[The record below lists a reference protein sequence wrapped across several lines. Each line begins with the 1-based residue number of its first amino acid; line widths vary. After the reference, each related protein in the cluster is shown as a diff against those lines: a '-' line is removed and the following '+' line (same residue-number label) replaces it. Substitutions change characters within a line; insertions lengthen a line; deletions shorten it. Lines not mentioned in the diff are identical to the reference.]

1 MIYNQNL
8 PVVVDRSNIE
18 PTSDEDPR
26 YEEIDFV
33 MAASEIPFSE
43 AIHGADKDEW
53 KDAILSEIKSLVI
66 NDTWDVVDKPDHA
79 KVVGCRTVLRNKYAA
94 DGTLDRRKARVV
106 AKGFTQRPGI
116 DFHDTFAPV
125 ARLSSLRL
133 LVALAAKYNLKIS
146 QLDVTSAYLN
156 GKIDTEVFM
165 EKPALLKEML
175 QRIIDEEDDHTLVKK
190 AKVMLRDLQ
199 GENKICRLR
208 KALYGLRQAGRQW
221 NYEIDKT
228 MKRAGLVPTNADP
241 CVYVD
246 KNTRTFVLI
255 YVDDILIISGNQERE
270 RQIKDVLSKAFRIK
284 DFGLAKYCLG
294 IQIEQNE
301 NEICLSQAG
310 YIREILKRYRMEDCK
325 PVLTPLAVGSKLSEL
340 HSEDDNEDTNF
351 PFRELIGALMYV
363 AVGTRPDISHAVSV
377 LSQFSNCYRKKH
389 CTAAKR
395 VLRYLKGTIDKKL
408 IYRKNQD
415 NLTCYVDADWANCE
429 IDRRSYTGSTFILSG
444 AAFSWESRK
453 QRTVALSST
462 EAEYM
467 ALSDASKEAVF
478 LIGYLKELGFQSL
491 ANVVVF
497 NDNQGAGK
505 LTENSVYHARSKHID
520 VRYHFIRDAVKKHP
534 IKILYLPTEKMI
546 ADVLTKALP
555 KENHDRCIL
564 GLGLQSDN
572 TSAVT

>member
-1 MIYNQNL
+1 
-8 PVVVDRSNIE
+8 
-18 PTSDEDPR
+18 
-26 YEEIDFV
+26 
-33 MAASEIPFSE
+33 
-43 AIHGADKDEW
+43 
-53 KDAILSEIKSLVI
+53 
-66 NDTWDVVDKPDHA
+66 
-79 KVVGCRTVLRNKYAA
+79 VGCRTVLRNKYAA
-94 DGTLDRRKARVV
+94 DGTLDRRKARIV
-106 AKGFTQRPGI
+106 AKGFTQRSGI

-165 EKPALLKEML
+165 EKPALLQEML
-175 QRIIDEEDDHTLVKK
+175 QRIINEEEDDHTLVKK
-190 AKVMLRDLQ
+190 ARVMLRDLQ

-270 RQIKDVLSKAFRIK
+270 RQMKDVLSKTFRIK

-377 LSQFSNCYRKKH
+377 LSQFSNCYHKKH

-478 LIGYLKELGFQSL
+478 LIGYLKELEFQSL

>member
-1 MIYNQNL
+1 L
-8 PVVVDRSNIE
+8 TDSNIE

-66 NDTWDVVDKPDHA
+66 NDTWDVVDKPNHA

-133 LVALAAKYNLKIS
+133 LVALAAEYNLKIS

-190 AKVMLRDLQ
+190 ARVMLRDLQ

-208 KALYGLRQAGRQW
+208 KVLYGLRQAGRQW

-246 KNTRTFVLI
+246 NNTRTFFLI

-270 RQIKDVLSKAFRIK
+270 RQIKDVLSKTFRIK

-351 PFRELIGALMYV
+351 PFRELIGELMYV
-363 AVGTRPDISHAVSV
+363 AVGTRPDVSHAVSV

-415 NLTCYVDADWANCE
+415 NLTCYVDVDWANCE
-429 IDRRSYTGSTFILSG
+429 IDRRSYTGSTFILSD

-462 EAEYM
+462 EAKYM

-497 NDNQGAGK
+497 NDSQGAGR

>member
-1 MIYNQNL
+1 
-8 PVVVDRSNIE
+8 
-18 PTSDEDPR
+18 
-26 YEEIDFV
+26 

-478 LIGYLKELGFQSL
+478 LIGYLKELGFQLL
-491 ANVVVF
+491 ANVMVF

>member
-1 MIYNQNL
+1 
-8 PVVVDRSNIE
+8 
-18 PTSDEDPR
+18 
-26 YEEIDFV
+26 

-66 NDTWDVVDKPDHA
+66 NDTWDVVDKPVHA

-133 LVALAAKYNLKIS
+133 LVALAARYNLKIS

-165 EKPALLKEML
+165 EKPALLQEML
-175 QRIIDEEDDHTLVKK
+175 QRIINEEEDDHTLVKK
-190 AKVMLRDLQ
+190 ARVMLRDLQ

-363 AVGTRPDISHAVSV
+363 AVGTRPDVSHAVSV

>member
-1 MIYNQNL
+1 MLLESGLPASFRGEAIMTANHVRNSCISKSIDGDIPYKRWTGKSPDVSHLQIFGCKAYVLDKPTNRGKFDSKTVEGIFVGYSDYPKGYRVWIPSEQKIRISRDVKFLEEFESNEYEDIISSETLNGRFKLSDVLGNMDPSGRVDIDICGGENGLEETKAPTVNMQEIPLMQEDFEEDEIPDEEIEKMDDAIKTKRGPGRPRKILSGKVRRPKKQYHMIYNQNV
-8 PVVVDRSNIE
+8 PVVVDSSNIE
-18 PTSDEDPR
+18 PTSNEDPR

-165 EKPALLKEML
+165 EKPALLQEML

-190 AKVMLRDLQ
+190 ARVMLRDLQ

-270 RQIKDVLSKAFRIK
+270 RQIKDVLS
-284 DFGLAKYCLG
+284 
-294 IQIEQNE
+294 QN
-301 NEICLSQAG
+301 
-310 YIREILKRYRMEDCK
+310 
-325 PVLTPLAVGSKLSEL
+325 
-340 HSEDDNEDTNF
+340 
-351 PFRELIGALMYV
+351 
-363 AVGTRPDISHAVSV
+363 
-377 LSQFSNCYRKKH
+377 FSY
-389 CTAAKR
+389 
-395 VLRYLKGTIDKKL
+395 
-408 IYRKNQD
+408 
-415 NLTCYVDADWANCE
+415 
-429 IDRRSYTGSTFILSG
+429 
-444 AAFSWESRK
+444 
-453 QRTVALSST
+453 QRFWSS
-462 EAEYM
+462 
-467 ALSDASKEAVF
+467 
-478 LIGYLKELGFQSL
+478 
-491 ANVVVF
+491 
-497 NDNQGAGK
+497 
-505 LTENSVYHARSKHID
+505 
-520 VRYHFIRDAVKKHP
+520 
-534 IKILYLPTEKMI
+534 KILFGHSNRAK
-546 ADVLTKALP
+546 
-555 KENHDRCIL
+555 
-564 GLGLQSDN
+564 
-572 TSAVT
+572 

>member
-1 MIYNQNL
+1 
-8 PVVVDRSNIE
+8 
-18 PTSDEDPR
+18 
-26 YEEIDFV
+26 
-33 MAASEIPFSE
+33 
-43 AIHGADKDEW
+43 
-53 KDAILSEIKSLVI
+53 
-66 NDTWDVVDKPDHA
+66 
-79 KVVGCRTVLRNKYAA
+79 
-94 DGTLDRRKARVV
+94 
-106 AKGFTQRPGI
+106 
-116 DFHDTFAPV
+116 
-125 ARLSSLRL
+125 L
-133 LVALAAKYNLKIS
+133 LVALAARYDLKIS

-165 EKPALLKEML
+165 EKPALLQEML
-175 QRIIDEEDDHTLVKK
+175 QRIINEEEDDHTLVKK
-190 AKVMLRDLQ
+190 ARVMLRDLQ

-363 AVGTRPDISHAVSV
+363 AVGTRPDVSHAVSV
-377 LSQFSNCYRKKH
+377 LSQFSNCYHKKH

-395 VLRYLKGTIDKKL
+395 VLRYLKGTIDK
-408 IYRKNQD
+408 N
-415 NLTCYVDADWANCE
+415 
-429 IDRRSYTGSTFILSG
+429 
-444 AAFSWESRK
+444 
-453 QRTVALSST
+453 SST
-462 EAEYM
+462 
-467 ALSDASKEAVF
+467 
-478 LIGYLKELGFQSL
+478 G
-491 ANVVVF
+491 
-497 NDNQGAGK
+497 
-505 LTENSVYHARSKHID
+505 R
-520 VRYHFIRDAVKKHP
+520 IR
-534 IKILYLPTEKMI
+534 II
-546 ADVLTKALP
+546 
-555 KENHDRCIL
+555 
-564 GLGLQSDN
+564 
-572 TSAVT
+572 

>member
-1 MIYNQNL
+1 
-8 PVVVDRSNIE
+8 
-18 PTSDEDPR
+18 
-26 YEEIDFV
+26 

-66 NDTWDVVDKPDHA
+66 NDTWDVVDKPVHA

-165 EKPALLKEML
+165 EKPALLQEML
-175 QRIIDEEDDHTLVKK
+175 QRIINEEEDDHTLVKK
-190 AKVMLRDLQ
+190 ARVMLRDLQ

-270 RQIKDVLSKAFRIK
+270 RQIKDVLSEAFRIK

-363 AVGTRPDISHAVSV
+363 AVGTRPDVSHAVSV

-415 NLTCYVDADWANCE
+415 NLTCYVDADWVNCE

>member
-1 MIYNQNL
+1 
-8 PVVVDRSNIE
+8 
-18 PTSDEDPR
+18 
-26 YEEIDFV
+26 
-33 MAASEIPFSE
+33 
-43 AIHGADKDEW
+43 
-53 KDAILSEIKSLVI
+53 
-66 NDTWDVVDKPDHA
+66 
-79 KVVGCRTVLRNKYAA
+79 
-94 DGTLDRRKARVV
+94 
-106 AKGFTQRPGI
+106 
-116 DFHDTFAPV
+116 
-125 ARLSSLRL
+125 
-133 LVALAAKYNLKIS
+133 VALAAKYNLKIS

-165 EKPALLKEML
+165 EKPALLQEML
-175 QRIIDEEDDHTLVKK
+175 QRIINEEEDDHTLVKK
-190 AKVMLRDLQ
+190 ARVMLRDLQ

-270 RQIKDVLSKAFRIK
+270 RQIKDVLSKTFRIK

-363 AVGTRPDISHAVSV
+363 AMGTRPDVSHAVSV

-453 QRTVALSST
+453 QRTVALSSA

-505 LTENSVYHARSKHID
+505 LTENSVYHARLKHID
-520 VRYHFIRDAVKKHP
+520 GRYHFIRDAVKKHP